1 MAETQAHAKVN
12 LLLSVRPGAAPDG
25 YHAVETVLCALELCD
40 EVAVEPSEASGIAL
54 LCDPDPLDGR
64 PAEGNLAYRA
74 AAAACAAFGVEPS
87 LRIRIAKRIPLQA
100 GLGGGS
106 SDAGAVLR
114 CLAALWGVDPRDPR
128 LERAAASLGAD
139 VPFFLD
145 ERPGHYAG
153 RGDVLVERLSP
164 LRLPVALVKPP
175 VGVST
180 AEAYRALDRL
190 APAELDARPCSTP
203 CARGTRGPS
212 PSAAATTWSPPPAP
226 SRPPS
231 TGCSRSS
238 RGRRGWRAGRCCA
251 AAVRASR
258 RSRRMPAPPRGSP
271 DGPAPPDGGRAP
283 RPRSPRFVKTP
294 LRACIG
300 RRFC

>member
-87 LRIRIAKRIPLQA
+87 LHIRIAKRIPSQA

-153 RGDVLVERLSP
+153 RGDVLVERLAP

-190 APAELDARPCSTP
+190 APAELDARPLLDALRAGDAGSVPFRC
-203 CARGTRGPS
+203 GNNME
-212 PSAAATTWSPPPAP
+212 SAARSVAPALD
-226 SRPPS
+226 
-231 TGCSRSS
+231 GVFAFLE
-238 RGRRGWRAGRCCA
+238 GEEGLAGRPLLCGSGSCVAAFAEDAGAAEGVARRARAAGWWACA
-251 AAVRASR
+251 TSTVA
-258 RSRRMPAPPRGSP
+258 
-271 DGPAPPDGGRAP
+271 
-283 RPRSPRFVKTP
+283 
-294 LRACIG
+294 
-300 RRFC
+300 